1 MKTNMSSMDRMVRV
15 FVAVILGLAAFNGMI
30 TGVWAIVTYAVTAI
44 FILTSLVGFCP
55 LYAVFGISTC
65 PLKKE

>member
-1 MKTNMSSMDRMVRV
+1 MKTNMGSMDRMVRM
-15 FVAVILGLAAFNGMI
+15 FIAVILGLSAFTGMI
-30 TGVWAIVTYAVTAI
+30 TGVWAMVAYAVTAI

>member
-1 MKTNMSSMDRMVRV
+1 MKTNMGSMDRMVRL
-15 FVAVILGLAAFNGMI
+15 FIAVILGLSAFNGMI
-30 TGVWAIVTYAVTAI
+30 TGVWAVVAYAVTAI

-65 PLKKE
+65 SLKKE

>member
-1 MKTNMSSMDRMVRV
+1 MKTNMGSMDRMVRI
-15 FVAVILGLAAFNGMI
+15 FVAVMLGLAAFNGMI
-30 TGVWAIVTYAVTAI
+30 TGVWAIVAYAVTAI

-65 PLKKE
+65 SLKKE

>member
-1 MKTNMSSMDRMVRV
+1 MKTNMGSMDRMVRM
-15 FVAVILGLAAFNGMI
+15 FIAVILGLSAFTGMI
-30 TGVWAIVTYAVTAI
+30 TGVWAIVAYAVTAI

-65 PLKKE
+65 SLKKE

>member
-1 MKTNMSSMDRMVRV
+1 MKTNMGSMDRMVRM
-15 FVAVILGLAAFNGMI
+15 FTAVILGLSAFTGMI
-30 TGVWAIVTYAVTAI
+30 TGVWAIVAYAVTAI

-65 PLKKE
+65 SLKKE

>member
-1 MKTNMSSMDRMVRV
+1 MKTNMGSMDRMIRV

-30 TGVWAIVTYAVTAI
+30 TGVWAIVAYAVTAI